1 MRRRNMDL
9 PESEDRERLDD
20 RRRLTWRDFLLI
32 CGTMYRQ
39 VLPGTLVLA
48 GVMLLVVIVLQCVAG

>member
-20 RRRLTWRDFLLI
+20 RRRITWRGFLLI
-32 CGTMYRQ
+32 CGTMYLQ